1 LRPIVSSDL
10 TAFAVEDEAVGP
22 VPSLDD
28 VEAFLDFASQ
38 RYGVYVPTKKDRFD
52 RLAQLCK
59 SQVSGMLRLL
69 RVKRFK

>member
-1 LRPIVSSDL
+1 
-10 TAFAVEDEAVGP
+10 
-22 VPSLDD
+22 VPSRCG
-28 VEAFLDFASQ
+28 EEKWM
-38 RYGVYVPTKKDRFD
+38 RETKKYRFD